1 VPNRQPQRKHFIG
14 FLASILI
21 FSLVLMTVN
30 VRYEKSNLFF
40 ESIVVWFFSPIQ
52 NILTSATSSIS
63 DVFDHYFFLVE
74 TSKEN
79 DRLLLEV
86 NLLSKKNNDLLERN
100 KFLKRSDN
108 LIEFI
113 DDGER
118 PFVIAKVI
126 GYDATQWS
134 KVIFINRG
142 TNDKVQKNSSVIN
155 NAGVIGH
162 VIHTSSNSSKVLL
175 ITDSRSAV
183 DSLFQE
189 TRESGI
195 TVGTGENIC
204 EMKFVP
210 ISAKVNLGD
219 KVLSSGLGGVFPKGL
234 VVGTVVDIVKKS
246 QELFQDIMVAPSADL
261 SNVEEVIVLLSN
273 QVEG

>member
-1 VPNRQPQRKHFIG
+1 MPNRQPQRKHFIG

-52 NILTSATSSIS
+52 NLLTSTTSYVS
-63 DVFDHYFFLVE
+63 DAFDHYFFLVE

-79 DRLLLEV
+79 DRLLLKV
-86 NLLSKKNNDLLERN
+86 NLLSKKNNELIERN
-100 KFLKRSDN
+100 KLLERSDN
-108 LIEFI
+108 LIEFL
-113 DDGER
+113 DKDER

-142 TNDKVQKNSSVIN
+142 TNHKVQKNSSVMN

-162 VIHTSSNSSKVLL
+162 VIHSSPNSSKVLL
-175 ITDSRSAV
+175 ITDGRSAV

-204 EMKFVP
+204 KMKFVP
-210 ISAKVNLGD
+210 ISAKINLGD
-219 KVLSSGLGGVFPKGL
+219 KVISSGLGGVFPKGL
-234 VVGTVVDIVKKS
+234 VVGRVVDIVKQS
-246 QELFQDIMVAPSADL
+246 QELFQDIMVEPSADL
-261 SNVEEVIVLLSN
+261 SNIEEVIVLLPN
-273 QVEG
+273 QVE

>member
-1 VPNRQPQRKHFIG
+1 MPNRQPQRKHFTG

-52 NILTSATSSIS
+52 NLLTSTTSYVS
-63 DVFDHYFFLVE
+63 DAFDHYFFLVE

-79 DRLLLEV
+79 DRLLLKV
-86 NLLSKKNNDLLERN
+86 NLLSKKNNELIERN
-100 KFLKRSDN
+100 KLLERSDN
-108 LIEFI
+108 LIEFL
-113 DDGER
+113 DKDER

-142 TNDKVQKNSSVIN
+142 TNHKVQKNSSVMN

-162 VIHTSSNSSKVLL
+162 VIHSSPNSSKVLL

-210 ISAKVNLGD
+210 ISAKINLGD
-219 KVLSSGLGGVFPKGL
+219 KVISSGLGGVFPKGL
-234 VVGTVVDIVKKS
+234 VVGRVVDIVKQS
-246 QELFQDIMVAPSADL
+246 QELFQDIMVEPSADL
-261 SNVEEVIVLLSN
+261 SNIEEVIVLLPN
-273 QVEG
+273 QVE

>member
-52 NILTSATSSIS
+52 NLLTSTTSYVS
-63 DVFDHYFFLVE
+63 DAFDHYFFLVE

-79 DRLLLEV
+79 DRLLLKV
-86 NLLSKKNNDLLERN
+86 NLLSKKNNELIERN
-100 KFLKRSDN
+100 KLLERSDN
-108 LIEFI
+108 LIEFL
-113 DDGER
+113 DKDER

-142 TNDKVQKNSSVIN
+142 TNHKVQKNSSVMN

-162 VIHTSSNSSKVLL
+162 VIHSSPNSSKVLL
-175 ITDSRSAV
+175 ITDGRSAV

-210 ISAKVNLGD
+210 ISAKINLGD
-219 KVLSSGLGGVFPKGL
+219 KVISSGLGGVFPKGL
-234 VVGTVVDIVKKS
+234 VVGRVVDIVKQS
-246 QELFQDIMVAPSADL
+246 QELFQDIMVEPSADL
-261 SNVEEVIVLLSN
+261 SNIEEVIVLLPN
-273 QVEG
+273 QVE

>member
-1 VPNRQPQRKHFIG
+1 
-14 FLASILI
+14 
-21 FSLVLMTVN
+21 MTVN

-40 ESIVVWFFSPIQ
+40 ESVVVWFFSPIQ
-52 NILTSATSSIS
+52 NLLTSATSSIS

-86 NLLSKKNNDLLERN
+86 NLLSKKNNELLERN
-100 KFLKRSDN
+100 KILERSDS
-108 LIEFI
+108 LIEFL
-113 DDGER
+113 DEDER

-142 TNDKVQKNSSVIN
+142 TDHKVQKNSSVMN

-162 VIHTSSNSSKVLL
+162 VIHSSPNSSKVLL

-219 KVLSSGLGGVFPKGL
+219 KVISSGLGGVFPKGL
-234 VVGTVVDIVKKS
+234 VVGTVVDIVKKK

-261 SNVEEVIVLLSN
+261 SNIEEVIVLLSN
-273 QVEG
+273 QVDG

>member
-52 NILTSATSSIS
+52 NLLTSTTSYVS
-63 DVFDHYFFLVE
+63 DAFDHYFFLVE

-79 DRLLLEV
+79 DRLLLKV
-86 NLLSKKNNDLLERN
+86 NLLSKKNNELIERN
-100 KFLKRSDN
+100 KLLERSDN
-108 LIEFI
+108 LIEFL
-113 DDGER
+113 DKDER

-142 TNDKVQKNSSVIN
+142 TNHKVQKNSSVMN

-162 VIHTSSNSSKVLL
+162 VIHSSPNSSKVLL

-210 ISAKVNLGD
+210 ISAKINLGD
-219 KVLSSGLGGVFPKGL
+219 KVISSGLGGVFPKGL
-234 VVGTVVDIVKKS
+234 VVGRVVDIVKQS
-246 QELFQDIMVAPSADL
+246 QELFQDIMVEPSADL
-261 SNVEEVIVLLSN
+261 SNIEEVIVLLPN
-273 QVEG
+273 QVE

>member
-1 VPNRQPQRKHFIG
+1 MPNRQPQRKHFIG

-52 NILTSATSSIS
+52 NLLTSTTSYVS
-63 DVFDHYFFLVE
+63 DAFDHYFFLVE

-79 DRLLLEV
+79 DRLLLKV
-86 NLLSKKNNDLLERN
+86 NLLSKKNNELIERN
-100 KFLKRSDN
+100 KLLERSDN
-108 LIEFI
+108 LIEFL
-113 DDGER
+113 DKDER

-142 TNDKVQKNSSVIN
+142 TNHKVQKNSSVMN

-162 VIHTSSNSSKVLL
+162 VIHSSPNSSKVLL

-210 ISAKVNLGD
+210 ISAKINLGD
-219 KVLSSGLGGVFPKGL
+219 KVISSGLGGVFPKGL
-234 VVGTVVDIVKKS
+234 VVGRVVDIVKKS
-246 QELFQDIMVAPSADL
+246 QELFQDIMVEPSADI
-261 SNVEEVIVLLSN
+261 SNIEEVIVLLRN
-273 QVEG
+273 QVE